1 MEVDEF
7 SDDGFDDL
15 PDNALQELERNAI
28 QLTQAHAV
36 KQQQQQQ
43 QSRHQVVA
51 SQRISRFSDYGWE
64 DEEDDDLDTTEVTND
79 AGLPIGRPVVDNSL
93 RQQLP
98 LQPRREAGATTSSQ
112 VPRRPAPPLPN
123 PQWNPAIDN
132 PKMAASA
139 AAARSGLHSRPPGL
153 GPSGV
158 SLSASQ
164 MHQFPAHDGQ
174 FTRPLLPANRLH
186 ASQASQVSQVG
197 AAGDVLS
204 ALQRRVRVLESELHS
219 ARGEASI
226 IRAKSLKAQQE
237 YDAQIARLKKLNA
250 EQLDKQTRMVEAA
263 VAAEKSANTE
273 LQFLQQDIRE
283 VHGRARNRD
292 AAGGGG
298 VTTPRKGTKS
308 RGFADGF
315 DEMDVALSPSKGQGR
330 GKSSGSVAANVGER
344 TPSKGKRK
352 RPVVDSPIMALETTS
367 NDDVTMSD
375 GRREEVPA
383 TSIPVQI
390 QPASAAP
397 FEFLQLVLDHGTFH
411 QQPPTFDTLSRFT
424 FPSEP
429 ERTFSSMIFEKLP
442 LMGNPHRPMQLL
454 VDFAEL
460 VVSLWARCVD
470 EEVWEPIKYLVA
482 LISFT
487 FDLHTTSV
495 APLVVPNFVPVALA
509 TLFTVADAR
518 RRLPDGNLA
527 SSTEYG
533 FREEH
538 IDTGQLLNLMYVSA
552 VSCLMTPTETTE
564 NGFEY
569 TCIGFWRLVS
579 LDMVLLLLT
588 PKQKPS
594 DVIGML
600 DLLSTSVLPA
610 SIGPVNCANTEAS
623 ASDVAKATIERVS
636 AKLTEQSRLPMTPG
650 QRRSI
655 RLAALRTL
663 IAFSTSPFGAV
674 QLASHGNAIPRLVHC
689 LSAAIDELYDQPIPP
704 SVLPPL
710 PESTGSTT
718 LKLHESTASADL
730 YLIISQSVLLMH
742 RLVTDPATANV
753 ADVAQKLS
761 LSHGGSQRY
770 LLSLGRLAFAEE
782 DLVIEAGIEGEVVEA
797 AHELLELAVTPD
809 EGETISA
816 AFGA

>member
-28 QLTQAHAV
+28 QLTQAHAL
-36 KQQQQQQ
+36 KHQPAPQDAAPRRL
-43 QSRHQVVA
+43 SRL
-51 SQRISRFSDYGWE
+51 SNYGWE
-64 DEEDDDLDTTEVTND
+64 EEDDDLDTTEVTND
-79 AGLPIGRPVVDNSL
+79 AGLPIGRPVVDNTL
-93 RQQLP
+93 RQHLS
-98 LQPRREAGATTSSQ
+98 LQQRREPGVTTSSQ
-112 VPRRPAPPLPN
+112 APRRPAPPLPN
-123 PQWNPAIDN
+123 PRWNPAIDN
-132 PKMAASA
+132 SKMAPA
-139 AAARSGLHSRPPGL
+139 AAGPGLHSRAPPGL
-153 GPSGV
+153 VPFGASPSA
-158 SLSASQ
+158 SQSQ

-237 YDAQIARLKKLNA
+237 YDAQITRLKKLNA

-283 VHGRARNRD
+283 VNGRARKKD
-292 AAGGGG
+292 AAGGGNG
-298 VTTPRKGTKS
+298 VTTPRKAAKS

-330 GKSSGSVAANVGER
+330 GKSSGSVAATVGER

-352 RPVVDSPIMALETTS
+352 RPIVDSPVLALETTLT
-367 NDDVTMSD
+367 DDVVMSD
-375 GRREEVPA
+375 GPQQEIPA
-383 TSIPVQI
+383 ASIPVQMP
-390 QPASAAP
+390 PASAAP
-397 FEFLQLVLDHGTFH
+397 FEFLQLVLDHGSFH

-429 ERTFSSMIFEKLP
+429 GRTFSSMIFEKLP

-460 VVSLWARCVD
+460 LVSLWARCVD

-487 FDLHTTSV
+487 LDLHTTSV
-495 APLVVPNFVPVALA
+495 APLIVPNFVPVALA

-518 RRLPDGNLA
+518 RRLPEGNL
-527 SSTEYG
+527 SSGAEYG
-533 FREEH
+533 FHEEH
-538 IDTGQLLNLMYVSA
+538 IDTAQLLSLMYVTA
-552 VSCLMTPTETTE
+552 VSCSMAPTETD

-569 TCIGFWRLVS
+569 TCLGFWRLVS

-600 DLLSTSVLPA
+600 DLLATSALPA
-610 SIGPVNCANTEAS
+610 SIGPVNADAEAS
-623 ASDVAKATIERVS
+623 ASDIARATIERVS
-636 AKLTEQSRLPMTPG
+636 AKLTEQSRIPMTSS

-663 IAFSTSPFGAV
+663 MAFSTSPFGAL
-674 QLASHGNAIPRLVHC
+674 QLAAHGNAIPRLVHC

-710 PESTGSTT
+710 SEPLGST
-718 LKLHESTASADL
+718 LKLHGSNACADL
-730 YLIISQSVLLMH
+730 YLIISQSVLLVH
-742 RLVTDPATANV
+742 RLVTDPATANMAEV
-753 ADVAQKLS
+753 AHKLS
-761 LSHGGSQRY
+761 MSHGGSQRY

>member
-1 MEVDEF
+1 MDVDEF

-15 PDNALQELERNAI
+15 PDNALQELEQNAI
-28 QLTQAHAV
+28 QLTQAQA
-36 KQQQQQQ
+36 KRQPAPLAA
-43 QSRHQVVA
+43 A
-51 SQRISRFSDYGWE
+51 SQRPSRLSDYGWE
-64 DEEDDDLDTTEVTND
+64 EEDDDLDTTEVTND
-79 AGLPIGRPVVDNSL
+79 AGLPVGRPVVDNTW
-93 RQQLP
+93 RQQ
-98 LQPRREAGATTSSQ
+98 RREAGITASSHA
-112 VPRRPAPPLPN
+112 PRRPAPPLPN
-123 PQWNPAIDN
+123 PRWNPAVDN
-132 PKMAASA
+132 PKMAAA
-139 AAARSGLHSRPPGL
+139 NAGGSGLHSRAPGLAPPGVPL
-153 GPSGV
+153 P
-158 SLSASQ
+158 ASQ
-164 MHQFPAHDGQ
+164 MHQFPAHDGH
-174 FTRPLLPANRLH
+174 FTRPLLPANRVH
-186 ASQASQVSQVG
+186 ASQASQASQVG

-204 ALQRRVRVLESELHS
+204 ALQRRVRVLESELHA

-237 YDAQIARLKKLNA
+237 YDGQIARLKKLNA
-250 EQLDKQTRMVEAA
+250 EQLDQQTRMVEAA

-273 LQFLQQDIRE
+273 LQFLQQDMRE
-283 VHGRARNRD
+283 VHGRARRRD
-292 AAGGGG
+292 AAGGSG

-330 GKSSGSVAANVGER
+330 GKASGSVAANVGER

-352 RPVVDSPIMALETTS
+352 RPTVDSPVPALETTS
-367 NDDVTMSD
+367 ANDVVMSD
-375 GRREEVPA
+375 GQGQESPAISVPVP
-383 TSIPVQI
+383 IPSV
-390 QPASAAP
+390 SAAP

-429 ERTFSSMIFEKLP
+429 GRTFSSMIFEKLP
-442 LMGNPHRPMQLL
+442 LMGNPQRPMQLL

-460 VVSLWARCVD
+460 IVSLWARCVD
-470 EEVWEPIKYLVA
+470 EQVWEPVKYLAA

-495 APLVVPNFVPVALA
+495 APLIVPNLVPVALA

-527 SSTEYG
+527 GSAEYG
-533 FREEH
+533 FYEEH
-538 IDTGQLLNLMYVSA
+538 IDTGQLLSLMYVSA
-552 VSCLMTPTETTE
+552 ASCSMAPTETE
-564 NGFEY
+564 NGFAF
-569 TCIGFWRLVS
+569 TCVGFWRLVS

-594 DVIGML
+594 DVLGML
-600 DLLSTSVLPA
+600 DLLATSALPG
-610 SIGPVNCANTEAS
+610 SIGPVS
-623 ASDVAKATIERVS
+623 ADTDACDIAKATIERVS
-636 AKLTEQSRLPMTPG
+636 AKLTEQGRMPMTPS

-663 IAFSTSPFGAV
+663 IAFSTSPFGAL

-710 PESTGSTT
+710 SESLGSA
-718 LKLHESTASADL
+718 LRLHESTASADL
-730 YLIISQSVLLMH
+730 YLVISQSVLLVH
-742 RLVTDPATANV
+742 RLVTHPATANLAEV
-753 ADVAQKLS
+753 PQKLS
-761 LSHGGSQRY
+761 MSHGGSQRY

>member
-28 QLTQAHAV
+28 QLTQAHFV
-36 KQQQQQQ
+36 KHQPAPRDAAPQRL
-43 QSRHQVVA
+43 SRV
-51 SQRISRFSDYGWE
+51 SNYGWE
-64 DEEDDDLDTTEVTND
+64 EEDDDLDTTEVTND
-79 AGLPIGRPVVDNSL
+79 AGLPVGRPVVDNTL
-93 RQQLP
+93 RRQLP
-98 LQPRREAGATTSSQ
+98 LQQGREADITTSSQ
-112 VPRRPAPPLPN
+112 APRRPAPPLPN
-123 PQWNPAIDN
+123 PRWNPTIDN
-132 PKMAASA
+132 SNMAATA
-139 AAARSGLHSRPPGL
+139 GSGLQPRAPGL
-153 GPSGV
+153 GPPGV

-164 MHQFPAHDGQ
+164 MHQFPPHDSQ
-174 FTRPLLPANRLH
+174 FTRPLLPSNRLH
-186 ASQASQVSQVG
+186 ASPQASQVSQVG

-237 YDAQIARLKKLNA
+237 YDDQIARLRKLNA
-250 EQLDKQTRMVEAA
+250 EQLEKQTRMVEAA

-283 VHGRARNRD
+283 VHGRARKKD
-292 AAGGGG
+292 AAGGSS
-298 VTTPRKGTKS
+298 VTTPRKGSKA

-352 RPVVDSPIMALETTS
+352 RPVVDSPILALETTLT
-367 NDDVTMSD
+367 DDVIMSD
-375 GRREEVPA
+375 GHHEELPT
-383 TSIPVQI
+383 TSIIPVQMP
-390 QPASAAP
+390 PASAAP

-460 VVSLWARCVD
+460 IVSLWARCVD
-470 EEVWEPIKYLVA
+470 EEVWEPIKYLMA

-495 APLVVPNFVPVALA
+495 APLIVPNFVPVALA

-527 SSTEYG
+527 SSAEYG
-533 FREEH
+533 FHEDH
-538 IDTGQLLNLMYVSA
+538 VDTEQLLSLMYVSA
-552 VSCLMTPTETTE
+552 VSCSMAPTETE

-594 DVIGML
+594 DVMGML
-600 DLLSTSVLPA
+600 DLLATSVLPT
-610 SIGPVNCANTEAS
+610 SIGPVSTDTDAS

-636 AKLTEQSRLPMTPG
+636 AKLTEQSRIPMAAS
-650 QRRSI
+650 QKRSI

-663 IAFSTSPFGAV
+663 IAFSASPFGAH

-689 LSAAIDELYDQPIPP
+689 LSAAIDELYDQTIPP

-710 PESTGSTT
+710 SDSLGST
-718 LKLHESTASADL
+718 LRLHESTASADL
-730 YLIISQSVLLMH
+730 YLIISQSVLLVH
-742 RLVTDPATANV
+742 RLVMDPATANV

-761 LSHGGSQRY
+761 MSHGGSQRY

-782 DLVIEAGIEGEVVEA
+782 DLIIEAGIEGEVVDA

>member
-28 QLTQAHAV
+28 QLTQAHA
-36 KQQQQQQ
+36 K
-43 QSRHQVVA
+43 RPPAPRAAA
-51 SQRISRFSDYGWE
+51 SQRPSRLSDYGWE
-64 DEEDDDLDTTEVTND
+64 EEDDDLDTTEVTND
-79 AGLPIGRPVVDNSL
+79 AGVPVGRPVVDNTL

-98 LQPRREAGATTSSQ
+98 LQQPREAGITASSHAS
-112 VPRRPAPPLPN
+112 RRPAPPLPN
-123 PQWNPAIDN
+123 PRWNPAVDH
-132 PKMAASA
+132 PKMAAA
-139 AAARSGLHSRPPGL
+139 AAAGSGLHSRAPGL
-153 GPSGV
+153 APPGV

-164 MHQFPAHDGQ
+164 MHPFPAHDAQ
-174 FTRPLLPANRLH
+174 YTRPLLPENRRAH
-186 ASQASQVSQVG
+186 ASQAPQASQASHSSQVG

-204 ALQRRVRVLESELHS
+204 ALQRRVRVLESELHA

-237 YDAQIARLKKLNA
+237 YDGHIERLQKLNA
-250 EQLDKQTRMVEAA
+250 EQLEKQTRMVEAA

-273 LQFLQQDIRE
+273 LQFLQQDMRE
-283 VHGRARNRD
+283 VHGRARRRD
-292 AAGGGG
+292 ASGGGG
-298 VTTPRKGTKS
+298 VTTPRKGAKS

-315 DEMDVALSPSKGQGR
+315 DEMDVALALSPTKGQGR
-330 GKSSGSVAANVGER
+330 GKSSGSVAATVGER

-352 RPVVDSPIMALETTS
+352 RPTADSPVPALETT
-367 NDDVTMSD
+367 NDVVMSD
-375 GRREEVPA
+375 DHGQELPAVSVPVPA
-383 TSIPVQI
+383 PMPAPS
-390 QPASAAP
+390 ASAAP

-424 FPSEP
+424 FSSEP

-460 VVSLWARCVD
+460 IVSLWARCVD
-470 EEVWEPIKYLVA
+470 EEVWEPVKYLVA

-487 FDLHTTSV
+487 LDLHTTSV
-495 APLVVPNFVPVALA
+495 APLIVPNCVPVALA

-518 RRLPDGNLA
+518 RRLPDGSLA
-527 SSTEYG
+527 NSPEYG
-533 FREEH
+533 FYEER
-538 IDTGQLLNLMYVSA
+538 IDTGQLLSLLYVLA
-552 VSCLMTPTETTE
+552 TSCSMAPTEAE
-564 NGFEY
+564 NGFAF
-569 TCIGFWRLVS
+569 TSVGFWRLVS

-600 DLLSTSVLPA
+600 DLLATSVLPA
-610 SIGPVNCANTEAS
+610 SIGPVS
-623 ASDVAKATIERVS
+623 ADTDVCDIAKATIERVS
-636 AKLTEQSRLPMTPG
+636 AKLTEQGRIPMTPG

-663 IAFSTSPFGAV
+663 IAFSTSPFGALE
-674 QLASHGNAIPRLVHC
+674 LASHGNAIPRLVHC

-710 PESTGSTT
+710 SESLGSA
-718 LKLHESTASADL
+718 LRPHESTASADL
-730 YLIISQSVLLMH
+730 YLVISQSVLLVH
-742 RLVTDPATANV
+742 RLVTHPATANLAEV
-753 ADVAQKLS
+753 PQKLS
-761 LSHGGSQRY
+761 MSHGGSQRY

>member
-36 KQQQQQQ
+36 KQQQ
-43 QSRHQVVA
+43 SRHQDVA

-79 AGLPIGRPVVDNSL
+79 AGLPIGRPVVDNTL

-139 AAARSGLHSRPPGL
+139 AAAAAAAARSGLHSRPPGL

-186 ASQASQVSQVG
+186 AFQASQVSQVG

-237 YDAQIARLKKLNA
+237 YDDQIARLKKLNA

-352 RPVVDSPIMALETTS
+352 RPVVDSPILALETTS

-390 QPASAAP
+390 QPVSAAP
-397 FEFLQLVLDHGTFH
+397 FEVRLREATEH
-411 QQPPTFDTLSRFT
+411 QFTSTHLPVGLLSLSLKPVGLRAPTWECQSRFLPQSHVCT
-424 FPSEP
+424 DRSCHGSFCSLSWIMGHFISNHPPLTHCLVSRFRLNPSEP
-429 ERTFSSMIFEKLP
+429 FLP
-442 LMGNPHRPMQLL
+442 
-454 VDFAEL
+454 
-460 VVSLWARCVD
+460 
-470 EEVWEPIKYLVA
+470 
-482 LISFT
+482 
-487 FDLHTTSV
+487 
-495 APLVVPNFVPVALA
+495 
-509 TLFTVADAR
+509 
-518 RRLPDGNLA
+518 
-527 SSTEYG
+527 
-533 FREEH
+533 
-538 IDTGQLLNLMYVSA
+538 
-552 VSCLMTPTETTE
+552 
-564 NGFEY
+564 
-569 TCIGFWRLVS
+569 
-579 LDMVLLLLT
+579 
-588 PKQKPS
+588 
-594 DVIGML
+594 
-600 DLLSTSVLPA
+600 
-610 SIGPVNCANTEAS
+610 
-623 ASDVAKATIERVS
+623 
-636 AKLTEQSRLPMTPG
+636 
-650 QRRSI
+650 
-655 RLAALRTL
+655 
-663 IAFSTSPFGAV
+663 
-674 QLASHGNAIPRLVHC
+674 
-689 LSAAIDELYDQPIPP
+689 
-704 SVLPPL
+704 
-710 PESTGSTT
+710 
-718 LKLHESTASADL
+718 
-730 YLIISQSVLLMH
+730 
-742 RLVTDPATANV
+742 
-753 ADVAQKLS
+753 
-761 LSHGGSQRY
+761 
-770 LLSLGRLAFAEE
+770 
-782 DLVIEAGIEGEVVEA
+782 
-797 AHELLELAVTPD
+797 
-809 EGETISA
+809 
-816 AFGA
+816 